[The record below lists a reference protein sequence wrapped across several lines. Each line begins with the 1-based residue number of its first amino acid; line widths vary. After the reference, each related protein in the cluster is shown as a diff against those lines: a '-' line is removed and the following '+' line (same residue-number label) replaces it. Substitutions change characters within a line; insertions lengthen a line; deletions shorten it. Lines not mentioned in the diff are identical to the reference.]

1 MCRGPNCQEPVSGP
15 NAPPTI
21 SLYSIFSGGI
31 VLSPAN
37 TKISCAFAQDAGTDD
52 RPKDEPEYPGGCG
65 PKSSGEGGWCAD
77 CKFSD
82 AAGSCDYSPLADG
95 GSKPGLCTI
104 RPENLSAMLKA
115 QLTYTPLAS
124 GWPRLEMAYNE
135 VVAEPQVPGST
146 DTIAAFYTPI
156 GGDPRA
162 RACPN
167 YTDRPEIQGTQ
178 SVCCPIDPYTRQR
191 TDALCTDNNFP
202 DQRVTCDEMKALSEK
217 AKVDVPLLLFTPTN
231 LVEPFTE
238 ACANW
243 AECKAPGKP
252 CAPPLVGT

>member
-1 MCRGPNCQEPVSGP
+1 M
-15 NAPPTI
+15 
-21 SLYSIFSGGI
+21 
-31 VLSPAN
+31 
-37 TKISCAFAQDAGTDD
+37 
-52 RPKDEPEYPGGCG
+52 
-65 PKSSGEGGWCAD
+65 
-77 CKFSD
+77 
-82 AAGSCDYSPLADG
+82 
-95 GSKPGLCTI
+95 CTI

-167 YTDRPEIQGTQ
+167 YTDRPEIKGTQ

-202 DQRVTCDEMKALSEK
+202 DQRVTCDEMQALSVK
-217 AKVDVPLLLFTPTN
+217 AEVDVPLLSFNPTD
-231 LVEPFTE
+231 LAKPFTQI
-238 ACANW
+238 CANW
-243 AECKAPGKP
+243 SECKGPGKP
-252 CAPPLVGT
+252 CAPLVGT